1 MAEDLCI
8 SNGGKEEKY
17 RMLLPQIKCLIEG
30 EDDLIANLANV
41 AAALK
46 ETFHYFRT
54 RQRTACYM
62 TRKSIY
68 IRYNQYFSP
77 LPGLSANATPLLYSG
92 TSHRTLKRG
101 KHQILTFHQI
111 KSHPEKVK
119 SLFQCKGRS
128 MGCAGCGQ

>member
-1 MAEDLCI
+1 
-8 SNGGKEEKY
+8 
-17 RMLLPQIKCLIEG
+17 
-30 EDDLIANLANV
+30 
-41 AAALK
+41 
-46 ETFHYFRT
+46 
-54 RQRTACYM
+54 M

-119 SLFQCKGRS
+119 SLFQCSRNISQIGDKVILSFNQTLNLRKQHTILLFFAAITDTQIF
-128 MGCAGCGQ
+128 CHTRY